1 MHIYTC
7 IYAWNYHKWGTNTPF
22 FFPIFCFLSILSV
35 KPFFASKQFSYSERI
50 NQGSVR
56 WHKMFFCK
64 QNLVIKWPHLDIL
77 FLSVIYFVDKYGLI
91 VIHSDESLNLS
102 RSDTE
107 LSSLVSMR
115 NVVLYNLSIYKL

>member
-1 MHIYTC
+1 MLGIIISGERTLLSFS
-7 IYAWNYHKWGTNTPF
+7 PF
-22 FFPIFCFLSILSV
+22 FFCFLSILSV
-35 KPFFASKQFSYSERI
+35 KPFFVSKYFSYPERI

-77 FLSVIYFVDKYGLI
+77 FLSVIYFVDKDGLI

-107 LSSLVSMR
+107 LSSLVIMR